1 MELDFNV
8 PFVPN
13 CHALFAIGT
22 AKSTNSLK
30 EKVCERILRLI
41 RRTDAASRPVNASSI
56 QIGELQK
63 WLALRVHGSQV
74 SIASRSSK

>member
-41 RRTDAASRPVNASSI
+41 RRTDAASRPV
-56 QIGELQK
+56 
-63 WLALRVHGSQV
+63 
-74 SIASRSSK
+74 